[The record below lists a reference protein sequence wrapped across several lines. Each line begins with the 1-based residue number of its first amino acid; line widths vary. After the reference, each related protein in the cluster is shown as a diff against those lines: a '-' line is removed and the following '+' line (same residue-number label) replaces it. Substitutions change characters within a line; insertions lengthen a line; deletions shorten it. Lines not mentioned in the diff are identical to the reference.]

1 MMNINKFLQFIE
13 VLKKYQKELEEK
25 NATVCIEGSDF
36 ECMLTLYIGT
46 TQSINIISQCE
57 SRYQETAETFENFLK
72 EILPLA

>member
-46 TQSINIISQCE
+46 QSIDIISQCE
-57 SRYQETAETFENFLK
+57 SRYQETAETFEDFLK
-72 EILPLA
+72 SILPFA